1 MGKGK
6 KKKRKAEKAAKAA
19 KKVTKLRVV
28 KKKAAKKT
36 TRKAAKKVSAIPA
49 GFHTVT
55 PYLTVADGVAAL
67 ALYKRAFGAK
77 ELMRLGTPEGRLM
90 HAEIK
95 IGDSIIFVSDEFP
108 GADTQSPAA
117 LGGTS
122 TTIHLNVRAIDKAFA
137 QAIEAGCTAVMAPAD
152 MFWGDRFG
160 KLKDPFGHSWSLAQH
175 IEDVPP
181 KEIAKRAAAMFPP
194 PPAA

>member
-6 KKKRKAEKAAKAA
+6 KKRKKAEKAAKAA
-19 KKVTKLRVV
+19 RKVVKLRAV
-28 KKKAAKKT
+28 KKKAAGKP
-36 TRKAAKKVSAIPA
+36 AKKVPAVPA
-49 GFHTVT
+49 GQRTAT
-55 PYLTVADGVAAL
+55 PYLTVLDGAGAI
-67 ALYKRAFGAK
+67 AFYKRAFGAK
-77 ELMRLGTPEGRLM
+77 EKLRLATPEGRIM
-90 HAEIK
+90 HAEIQ
-95 IGDSIIFVSDEFP
+95 IGDSMIFLSDEFP

-122 TTIHLNVRAIDKAFA
+122 ASIHLAVRAVDKAYA
-137 QAIEAGCTAVMAPAD
+137 QAVEAGCTGLMAPVD

-160 KLKDPFGHSWSLAQH
+160 KVKDPFGHSWSMGQH

-181 KEIAKRAAAMFPP
+181 KEIMKRAAAMFPP